1 MPFLVSLLALAG
13 LAAAPAGGC
22 DRYMVDPTPEQGMA
36 DAALVRKAS
45 GHDASPRS
53 LGATLAIGSWRAVW
67 AKPDDSEPGVF
78 FFHGRPGAK
87 RFVEV
92 WGGPTSDRAAAFR
105 WASRTVGAPAA
116 LSRCFA
122 ARIVAGGL

>member
-1 MPFLVSLLALAG
+1 MIAMT
-13 LAAAPAGGC
+13 LAAAVAAAHPAIRC
-22 DRYMVDPTPEQGMA
+22 ERYVVEPTPEQGMA

-53 LGATLAIGSWRAVW
+53 LGTAMAMGTWRVVW
-67 AKPDDSEPGVF
+67 ARPEDSEGGVF
-78 FFHGRPGAK
+78 FFHGPRGAE
-87 RFVEV
+87 RFVNV

-105 WASRTVGAPAA
+105 WARTTVRAPVA

-122 ARIVAGGL
+122 ARLVANGS